1 MVPLSRSMDEHIEVG
16 NPATVGGIANKYS
29 QQMDIN
35 DVGDNRAHV
44 NGGRDRAM
52 QSSRDTGGIHPM
64 EHAGKM
70 GKGRW

>member
-1 MVPLSRSMDEHIEVG
+1 MVTLSRVILDNLGRSE
-16 NPATVGGIANKYS
+16 PARGGLATKYS

-52 QSSRDTGGIHPM
+52 QVSRDTGGLHPM